1 MAGLIGRWAAV
12 ATWMAVIYWGSSR
25 STLPELISSPSWQ
38 GAFVRISLHL
48 AEYAILATLLWLAL
62 DATPCVTKRVRV
74 GDRRGLRP
82 PTPWLT
88 RFSCFLALALASS
101 YAVFDEW
108 HQSSVPLREADL
120 MDLGIDV
127 IGAVIGL
134 GFIWVVIRCRMVEAL
149 RGRFYQDL
157 DVGG

>member
-1 MAGLIGRWAAV
+1 MASLIGRWLAV

-25 STLPELISSPSWQ
+25 SALPGPIASPSWQ

-48 AEYAILATLLWLAL
+48 AEYAILAPLLWLAL
-62 DATPCVTKRVRV
+62 DASRRVTARA
-74 GDRRGLRP
+74 GGWHRRDSRP
-82 PTPWLT
+82 PTPWL
-88 RFSCFLALALASS
+88 RPLSFFLALAIASS

-127 IGAVIGL
+127 IGAVLGL
-134 GFIWVVIRCRMVEAL
+134 GFIWVVIRCRMGKAL
-149 RGRFYQDL
+149 RGRSYQDL
-157 DVGG
+157 EVGG